1 MRNVKLYLILNWYK
15 EGIIMIEAKD
25 WKLKYRPKTLDEVIL
40 TKRLRAKLQGFK
52 EGKAVQNMLFHGS
65 YGVGKTSCSLLLR
78 DNIDTYFI
86 NCSEQ
91 SSIDQIRQLIVIGTS
106 YTISGNR
113 RLIILDEL
121 EKLSKEAFKV
131 LRGVIEKL
139 SVTNDFILIAN
150 NITNIDPAILSRVEI
165 VSFDFN
171 LDLDLK
177 EQIQTRVCRILELES
192 INIKDQYGIEIDGLI
207 KFYYKDIRN
216 LIGKLQNLSF
226 EWNLI

>member
-1 MRNVKLYLILNWYK
+1 
-15 EGIIMIEAKD
+15 MIEAKD

-121 EKLSKEAFKV
+121 EKLSKEAFKG
-131 LRGVIEKL
+131 LQNKTPL
-139 SVTNDFILIAN
+139 
-150 NITNIDPAILSRVEI
+150 NITLKDYSLEI
-165 VSFDFN
+165 
-171 LDLDLK
+171 K
-177 EQIQTRVCRILELES
+177 EFLITGIAPSTNQTFFFKKEL
-192 INIKDQYGIEIDGLI
+192 NF
-207 KFYYKDIRN
+207 FYY
-216 LIGKLQNLSF
+216 LPF
-226 EWNLI
+226 F